1 MTVTALV
8 SGGKDSIYSAY
19 LADTQGRTV
28 DELVVL
34 RPDDPE
40 SMMFHTPNLE
50 LVALQAEAWG
60 KSYRSVAVD
69 GRDEVAELAA
79 LERSISDM
87 AGWVVAG
94 AIESSYQWARL
105 LTVAGRVG
113 RPLYTPLWRKQPGRV
128 VREEIAAGLDIR
140 LVHLA
145 AETFEP
151 DLLGRRL
158 DHALLEELE
167 GRSARVRRTNVAGE
181 GGEYETLV
189 VDAPFFRSR
198 IELDRVE
205 PVVGSSS
212 SRLVVRSAHL
222 IPKERSRSPEKP
234 RARHPRPR
242 HASRRDRRS
251 GPPRTG

>member
-8 SGGKDSIYSAY
+8 SGGKDSVYAAY

-34 RPDDPE
+34 RPEDPE
-40 SMMFHTPNLE
+40 SMMFHTPNLS

-60 KSYRSVAVD
+60 KSYRSVEVE
-69 GRDEVAELAA
+69 GRDETSELAG
-79 LERSISDM
+79 LERALSGG

-94 AIESSYQWARL
+94 AIQSSYQWSRL
-105 LTVAGRVG
+105 LSVAARVG
-113 RPLYTPLWRKQPGRV
+113 RPVYTPLWRKEPGRV

-145 AETFEP
+145 AESFGPE
-151 DLLGRRL
+151 LLGRRL
-158 DHALLEELE
+158 DSDLLSELE
-167 GRSARVRRTNVAGE
+167 RRSATVRRTNVAGE

-198 IELDRVE
+198 IELDEVE
-205 PVVGSSS
+205 RVVGPSS
-212 SRLVVRSAHL
+212 SRLVVRSAKL
-222 IPKERSRSPEKP
+222 VPKPIAGKGV
-234 RARHPRPR
+234 A
-242 HASRRDRRS
+242 
-251 GPPRTG
+251 G